1 VRRNPLVILV
11 LIAALVAM
19 IWAGVLNYR
28 HRRQQQAALGTP
40 QITLAPDNPGQD
52 AGGKPAAQAQDEA
65 SDDVPWVNPLQ
76 NKPAPN
82 FTLQDL
88 NGHKVSLSSY
98 KGKAVIVDFWATWC
112 EPCKVE
118 IPWFVQFHDQYA
130 AQGLE
135 ILGVSDDDLD
145 KDDTAKMKKDVQDI
159 AGFATKMHMNYPI
172 LIDADSIAK
181 PWGGLDALPTTF
193 FIDRNGKVVAATL
206 GLADKNEIEA
216 NIKKILASG
225 AAKS

>member
-1 VRRNPLVILV
+1 MRRNPIVILV
-11 LIAALVAM
+11 LIAAIVAM
-19 IWAGVLNYR
+19 VWAGVLNYR
-28 HRRQQQAALGTP
+28 HRKQQMGGSQTIAVVPDSAPQAAGS
-40 QITLAPDNPGQD
+40 
-52 AGGKPAAQAQDEA
+52 KPAQPEA
-65 SDDVPWVNPLQ
+65 AADDAMPPWVNPLQ
-76 NKPAPN
+76 DKPAPN
-82 FTLQDL
+82 FILQDL
-88 NGHKVSLSSY
+88 NGHKVSLASL

-112 EPCKVE
+112 APCKVE

-130 AQGLE
+130 SQGLE

-145 KDDTAKMKKDVQDI
+145 KDDKAKMKKDVQDI
-159 AGFATKMHMNYPI
+159 ADFGTKMHMNYPI

-193 FIDRNGKVVAATL
+193 FIDRNGKVIAATL

-216 NIKKILASG
+216 NIKKILSSG